1 MQTTWRVENSSRER
15 FDWRGVTTN
24 RNGPVPDCSRRLSSC
39 FWSGAFNSHTVTEV
53 TTDITDTPYRTGCHG
68 AGPMLSSVCAH
79 AFSRLSTT
87 VGSLGSLC
95 RQKYVWIL

>member
-1 MQTTWRVENSSRER
+1 M
-15 FDWRGVTTN
+15 GVTTN

-53 TTDITDTPYRTGCHG
+53 TTDITDTPYRTGCHE
-68 AGPMLSSVCAH
+68 ARPTWLSSVCAH

-87 VGSLGSLC
+87 VGSHGRLAADVGGNMSEFLISLNSNPNLIC
-95 RQKYVWIL
+95 